1 MLQTLRISPDYTCNR
16 TRTAKDS
23 PAVHDTLQRIID
35 ELVLRF
41 DEIPD
46 DRKLALERVAIFIAE
61 RMAAGEPIELTFI
74 CTHNSRRSHMAQIW
88 AAVAAARYG
97 VTGVE
102 TFSGGIETTAFNPC
116 AVEAI
121 KRAGFVVANPGGE
134 NPHYRVGYSDDAPT
148 IECFSKAYDDPFNP
162 QRDFVA
168 VMTCSQADRACPVV
182 HGAALRVPVA
192 YDDPKA
198 SDGTPEEAST
208 YDARCRQIGAEM
220 LYLFS
225 RVRA

>member
-1 MLQTLRISPDYTCNR
+1 MYDHLRR
-16 TRTAKDS
+16 T
-23 PAVHDTLQRIID
+23 ID
-35 ELVLRF
+35 ELALRF
-41 DEIPD
+41 DGIPD
-46 DRKLALERVAIFIAE
+46 DRRLAVERVAIFI
-61 RMAAGEPIELTFI
+61 
-74 CTHNSRRSHMAQIW
+74 
-88 AAVAAARYG
+88 Y
-97 VTGVE
+97 
-102 TFSGGIETTAFNPC
+102 SGGTEASAFNPR

-121 KRAGFVVANPGGE
+121 RRAGFVVANPGGE
-134 NPHYRVGYSDDAPT
+134 NPHYRVRYSEHAPS
-148 IECFSKAYDDPFNP
+148 IECFSKTYDDPFNP

-182 HGAALRVPVA
+182 HGAALRVLIA

-198 SDGTPEEAST
+198 SDDGPEETST

>member
-1 MLQTLRISPDYTCNR
+1 MADVER
-16 TRTAKDS
+16 T
-23 PAVHDTLQRIID
+23 ID

-41 DEIPD
+41 DAIPD

-61 RMAAGEPIELTFI
+61 RMAAGGPIELTFI
-74 CTHNSRRSHMAQIW
+74 CTHNSRRSHMAQLW
-88 AAVAAARYG
+88 AAAAATHYG

-102 TFSGGIETTAFNPC
+102 TYSGGTEATSFNPR
-116 AVEAI
+116 AVEAL
-121 KRAGFVVANPGGE
+121 KRVGFVIENPGGE
-134 NPHYRVGYSDDAPT
+134 NPPYRVRYSEDAPT
-148 IECFSKAYDDPFNP
+148 IECFSKTYGHPFNP

-182 HGAALRVPVA
+182 HGAALRVPIA

-225 RVRA
+225 RARV

>member
-1 MLQTLRISPDYTCNR
+1 MGDVER
-16 TRTAKDS
+16 T
-23 PAVHDTLQRIID
+23 ID

-41 DEIPD
+41 DAIPD
-46 DRKLALERVAIFIAE
+46 DRKLALERVAIFVAE
-61 RMAAGEPIELTFI
+61 RVAAGGPIELTFI
-74 CTHNSRRSHMAQIW
+74 CTHNSRRSHMAQLW
-88 AAVAAARYG
+88 AAAAAAHYG

-102 TFSGGIETTAFNPC
+102 TYSGGTEATSFNPR
-116 AVEAI
+116 AVEAL
-121 KRAGFVVANPGGE
+121 KRVGFVIENPGGE
-134 NPHYRVGYSDDAPT
+134 NPPYRVRYSEDAPT
-148 IECFSKAYDDPFNP
+148 IECFSKTYGHAFNP

-182 HGAALRVPVA
+182 HGAALRVPIA

-225 RVRA
+225 RARV

>member
-1 MLQTLRISPDYTCNR
+1 VYDHLRR
-16 TRTAKDS
+16 T
-23 PAVHDTLQRIID
+23 ID
-35 ELVLRF
+35 ELALRF
-41 DEIPD
+41 DGIPD
-46 DRKLALERVAIFIAE
+46 DRRLAVERVAIFIAE
-61 RMAAGEPIELTFI
+61 RMSAGEPTALTFI

-88 AAVAAARYG
+88 AGAAAVHYG

-102 TFSGGIETTAFNPC
+102 IYSGGTEASAFNPR

-121 KRAGFVVANPGGE
+121 RRAGFVVANPGGE
-134 NPHYRVGYSDDAPT
+134 NPHYRVRYSEDAPS
-148 IECFSKAYDDPFNP
+148 IECFSKTYDDPFNP

-182 HGAALRVPVA
+182 HGAALRVPIA

-198 SDGTPEEAST
+198 SDDGPEETST